1 MGLASP
7 AAFLEREGFRTAC
20 TDMSIASLDMSRARE
35 ADFVGISVPMH
46 TALRL
51 GLRAALRV
59 RDANPDCHIC
69 FFGLYA
75 ALNAD
80 YLLETVADS
89 VIGGE
94 YEEPLVELVRALDEG
109 RKPEV
114 EGVAT
119 RGSQAA
125 PCLKRLSFPIPYREN
140 LASLGSYAR
149 LDTVE
154 GRLLIGYVEAS
165 RGCRHLCLHCPIPPV
180 YGGRFFV
187 VPREI
192 VLEDVRRLVRMGAR
206 HITFGDPDFLNGPG
220 HSLRI
225 VQAMHDE
232 HPQLTFDFTAKI
244 EHLLRVGKRLDE
256 FARCGCVFIVS
267 AAESLNDDV
276 LANLGKG
283 HTRRDF
289 FKALELVRTAGL
301 DLRPSFVSFTPWTT
315 LEDYIDVLDVV
326 EREGLLY
333 SVDPIQY
340 AVRLL
345 VPPGSWLLSQPA
357 IKPYLRPLRPGD
369 FAWPWTHP
377 DPRMDQL
384 HRTVLRVIERAAA
397 QREDP
402 SLTLA
407 NIRELAGSA
416 RDGREPGTYLP
427 VTSPHKTRAPRPTEP
442 WFC

>member
-20 TDMSIASLDMSRARE
+20 TDMSIESLDMSRAKE
-35 ADFVGISVPMH
+35 AGFVGISVPMH

-94 YEEPLVELVRALDEG
+94 YEQPLVALVRALDEG

-119 RGSQAA
+119 RGSPAA

-149 LDTVE
+149 LETVE

-192 VLEDVRRLVRMGAR
+192 VLEDIRRLVRMGAR

-225 VQAMHDE
+225 VQAMHE
-232 HPQLTFDFTAKI
+232 
-244 EHLLRVGKRLDE
+244 
-256 FARCGCVFIVS
+256 
-267 AAESLNDDV
+267 
-276 LANLGKG
+276 
-283 HTRRDF
+283 
-289 FKALELVRTAGL
+289 
-301 DLRPSFVSFTPWTT
+301 
-315 LEDYIDVLDVV
+315 
-326 EREGLLY
+326 
-333 SVDPIQY
+333 
-340 AVRLL
+340 
-345 VPPGSWLLSQPA
+345 
-357 IKPYLRPLRPGD
+357 
-369 FAWPWTHP
+369 
-377 DPRMDQL
+377 
-384 HRTVLRVIERAAA
+384 
-397 QREDP
+397 
-402 SLTLA
+402 
-407 NIRELAGSA
+407 
-416 RDGREPGTYLP
+416 
-427 VTSPHKTRAPRPTEP
+427 
-442 WFC
+442 